1 MAQPKSKIIILV
13 IMNTIFFIALG
24 AYGMIT
30 LLSGIYFRK
39 VIGFYGL
46 ISTIRISKNWL
57 LFGAIILV
65 VFSIFYLSQIILISV
80 NYYRVIEQ
88 NKKLKGIIGDKDKA
102 PDKPAHNE

>member
-46 ISTIRISKNWL
+46 ISTIRVSKNWL

-80 NYYRVIEQ
+80 NYYRIIEQ
-88 NKKLKGIIGDKDKA
+88 NRKLKGINRDKDKA